1 MQERTCA
8 LRTRRNEWT
17 IIGETSENAGHSFP
31 SACRSRHKYR
41 SNTRT
46 CTCMRTDRA
55 PTPLLLAPLLM
66 RFVRLRQVLRGRA
79 PRWRKSQGC
88 FVRRGSMTRCCFR
101 RKNSGPSD
109 PLRPRV
115 QDKDSNFAEQI
126 KIGWKFVI
134 VTLWTASC
142 FPLHAFLSHLNA

>member
-1 MQERTCA
+1 MIGNLVRIWIFKIEFQGNRDTFVGTIRINFDEKEIFCLLSTHRGIFKYRDEVSLRKFRRSRSRIIQVQERTCA

-79 PRWRKSQGC
+79 PR
-88 FVRRGSMTRCCFR
+88 
-101 RKNSGPSD
+101 
-109 PLRPRV
+109 
-115 QDKDSNFAEQI
+115 
-126 KIGWKFVI
+126 
-134 VTLWTASC
+134 
-142 FPLHAFLSHLNA
+142 